1 MTMEKKLYKSR
12 SDKKLCGVFGGLAK
26 YLEVDPAIVR
36 IIGGILVLCTGV
48 GLVAYIVGALVIP
61 FEPEA

>member
-36 IIGGILVLCTGV
+36 VIGGILVLFTGV

>member
-1 MTMEKKLYKSR
+1 MEKKLYKSR

-36 IIGGILVLCTGV
+36 IIGTILVLFTGV

>member
-1 MTMEKKLYKSR
+1 MEKKLYKSR